1 MLEIK
6 ESVNDGFMGFNFG
19 NSFVKSICLRE

>member
-6 ESVNDGFMGFNFG
+6 EPVNDGFMGFNFG
-19 NSFVKSICLRE
+19 NPFVKSICLCE